1 MSFSSARRGVVFSGL
16 LTLGAVSIA
25 LARNE
30 RPVDPAVTRADIE
43 ACVRALA
50 SDEMKGRATGSEEC
64 VRAGQHLAAALKRAG
79 VAPAGDEGSYM
90 QKVPL
95 ARVEYSSIPKLV
107 VWTGAEQTH
116 ERVCGVDFTFAGGV
130 PSKRGRLRVKVV
142 AKAEQMPKA
151 PDDELALF
159 LDGSQRERQ
168 EWLGEG
174 RGAGFGMLLT
184 PGSKGPGQSADT
196 KPPRARD
203 LPGEMAR
210 TTTARVQA
218 NGELLAGLR
227 DGTIKALRLEL
238 ASDFKELPAFNV
250 VGRIAGVGTAERPEL
265 ANEAVVIS
273 AHYDHIGEDTRK
285 RDEAAAASTDRIRN
299 GADDDASGCAAVLE
313 LAEAFA
319 AAPPPARTLIFLF
332 ATGEEIGLVGTHHYI
347 NYPVVPLER
356 TASNLNFEMIGRP
369 DELIGGAGKLWLTG
383 FEMSNLGAKFQEL
396 GLAIVNDQRPD
407 QNFFQ
412 RSDNYA
418 FAVKGV
424 VAQTLSSYN
433 LHRDYH
439 QVSDEPS
446 TLDYAHMETCVRAA
460 LEGAK
465 ALSDGRIDPTWLE
478 GKNPKR

>member
-1 MSFSSARRGVVFSGL
+1 MA
-16 LTLGAVSIA
+16 SIA
-25 LARNE
+25 LAQGE
-30 RPVDPAVTRADIE
+30 KPADPAVTRADIE

-50 SDEMKGRATGSEEC
+50 SDEMQGRATGSAEC
-64 VRAGQHLAAALKRAG
+64 VRAGEHLAAGLKRAG
-79 VAPAGDEGSYM
+79 VAPAGDDGSYL

-107 VWTGAEQTH
+107 AWTGPEQTH
-116 ERVCGVDFTFAGGV
+116 ERVSGIDFTFAGGV
-130 PSKRGRLRVKVV
+130 PSKKSRLRVKVV
-142 AKAEQMPKA
+142 SKPEQMPKT

-168 EWLGEG
+168 DWLGEG
-174 RGAGFGMLLT
+174 RGAGFGMILT

-210 TTTARVQA
+210 ATTARVQA
-218 NGELLAGLR
+218 NGELLTGLR
-227 DGTIKALRLEL
+227 EGTIKALRLEL
-238 ASDFKELPAFNV
+238 ASDFRELPAFNV
-250 VGRIAGVGTAERPEL
+250 VGRIAGVGTADRPEL
-265 ANEAVVIS
+265 ASEAVVFS
-273 AHYDHIGEDTRK
+273 AHYDHIGLDTRK
-285 RDEAAAASTDRIRN
+285 RDEADAADVDRIRN

-319 AAPPPARTLIFLF
+319 AGPAPARTLIFLF
-332 ATGEEIGLVGTHHYI
+332 ATGEEIGLVGTHHYL
-347 NYPVVPLER
+347 NYPAAPLER
-356 TASNLNFEMIGRP
+356 TAANLNFEMIGRA
-369 DELIGGAGKLWLTG
+369 DELIGGPGKLWLTG

-396 GLAIVNDQRPD
+396 GLSIVDDQRPE
-407 QNFFQ
+407 QNFFK

-446 TLDYAHMETCVRAA
+446 TLDYAHMEVCVRAA

-465 ALSDGRIDPTWLE
+465 ALADGRIDPAWLE